1 MTTPQL
7 TEERLRNYL
16 DGNQPA
22 RERLCIAVLNMDRRF
37 SDVRPRHPKGGP
49 DGGRDIEAKYRD
61 SDLAYGAAGFV
72 NGANDSDAQI
82 KQIKAKFKAD
92 LKAALRETEK
102 PAAFV
107 FFTNVA
113 LTAGEKASLVKV
125 ATKAGV
131 TACDIFDRERL
142 RVALDGTDG
151 LGARVQYLDIPMSSA
166 EQASFFARWGD
177 DIQSLVASRFQ
188 SVESTLAR
196 IMFLQEARATLGT
209 IFLRFRLDRAYR
221 GDEVGH
227 FRAFTSIFF
236 PKMRHGLTE
245 ILFGSSDN
253 SWRFREH
260 PYQARPDLPGIS
272 HGISDMT
279 WEASYTLDEMI
290 PHEENEAEDDLDY
303 RLLQPRGWGSGVGM
317 DPVEHI
323 VIRYRHTDTF
333 DFHPEPRLSLEDVD
347 GAWVMPELNASLA
360 DKVDAI
366 EIWAN
371 GYVLL
376 SVQRNDFKIDR
387 STHDFSVPGHFSDEE
402 LSDPWVRIRPS
413 GFNSNFTID
422 FSDRT
427 PRRGFVSKE
436 IGAPSKR

>member
-7 TEERLRNYL
+7 TEERLRTYL

-61 SDLAYGAAGFV
+61 SELAYGAAGFV

-82 KQIKAKFKAD
+82 KQIKGKFKAD
-92 LKAALRETEK
+92 LKAALRETVK
-102 PAAFV
+102 PTAFV

-113 LTAGEKASLVKV
+113 LTAGEKAALVMA
-125 ATKAGV
+125 ATKSGV

-196 IMFLQEARATLGT
+196 LLFLQEARATLGT
-209 IFLRFRLDRAYR
+209 IFLRFRLDRQYR
-221 GDEVGH
+221 GEEIGH
-227 FRAFTSIFF
+227 FLAFTSIFF
-236 PKMRHGLTE
+236 PKMRLGLTE
-245 ILFGSSDN
+245 LLFGSSDN

-260 PYQARPDLPGIS
+260 PYQVRPDLPGIS

-279 WEASYTLDEMI
+279 WEASYTMEEMI
-290 PHEENEAEDDLDY
+290 PLEEEGVDESLDY
-303 RLLQPRGWGSGVGM
+303 RLLKPRGWGSGAGM
-317 DPVEHI
+317 DPVDQI

-333 DFHPEPRLSLEDVD
+333 DFHPEPRLTLEDVD

-360 DKVDAI
+360 DKVEAI

-376 SVQRNDFKIDR
+376 SLQKDDFKIDR
-387 STHDFSVPGHFSDEE
+387 SKHDFAVPGHFSDEE
-402 LSDPWVRIRPS
+402 LADPWVRIRPS
-413 GFNSNFTID
+413 SFNSNFTID

-427 PRRGFVSKE
+427 PRRGFVSRE
-436 IGAPSKR
+436 IGAPS

>member
-7 TEERLRNYL
+7 TEERLRSYL

-22 RERLCIAVLNMDRRF
+22 RERLCIAILNMDRRF
-37 SDVRPRHPKGGP
+37 SEVRPRHPKGGP

-82 KQIKAKFKAD
+82 KQIKTKFSDD
-92 LKAALRETEK
+92 LRAALRDTQK
-102 PAAFV
+102 PTAFV

-113 LTAGEKASLVKV
+113 LTVGEKAALVKT
-125 ATKAGV
+125 ATKAGI

-177 DIQSLVASRFQ
+177 DIQALVASRFQ

-196 IMFLQEARATLGT
+196 IMFLQESRATLGT
-209 IFLRFRLDRAYR
+209 MFLRFRLDRSYR
-221 GDEVGH
+221 GDEIGH

-236 PKMRHGLTE
+236 PKMRLGLAE

-260 PYQARPDLPGIS
+260 PYQAKPNLPGIS

-279 WEASYTLDEMI
+279 WEASYTMDEVI
-290 PHEENEAEDDLDY
+290 PREEDEEDESLGY
-303 RLLQPRGWGSGVGM
+303 HLFQPRGWGSGVGL
-317 DPVEHI
+317 DPVEQI

-333 DFHPEPRLSLEDVD
+333 DFHPEPRLSLEDID
-347 GAWVMPELNASLA
+347 GAFVMPTLNASLA
-360 DKVDAI
+360 ERVDAI
-366 EIWAN
+366 EMWAN

-376 SVQRNDFKIDR
+376 SLQRDDFKIDR
-387 STHDFSVPGHFSDEE
+387 SKHDFAVPGHFSDEE
-402 LSDPWVRIRPS
+402 LTDPWVRIRPS
-413 GFNSNFTID
+413 SFNSNFVID
-422 FSDRT
+422 FSGRT

-436 IGAPSKR
+436 VEAPATR

>member
-82 KQIKAKFKAD
+82 KQIKAKFAAD
-92 LKAALRETEK
+92 LKAALRETLK

-113 LTAGEKASLVKV
+113 LTAGEKASLVKA

-131 TACDIFDRERL
+131 TECDIFDRERL

-196 IMFLQEARATLGT
+196 LMFLQEARGTLGT
-209 IFLRFRLDRAYR
+209 IFLRFRLDRSYR
-221 GDEVGH
+221 GDEIGH
-227 FRAFTSIFF
+227 FRAFASIFF
-236 PKMRHGLTE
+236 PKMRLGLTE

-260 PYQARPDLPGIS
+260 PYQRRPDPPGIS

-279 WEASYTLDEMI
+279 WEASYTMDEII
-290 PHEENEAEDDLDY
+290 PREEDEADESLDY

-317 DPVEHI
+317 DPVEQI

-333 DFHPEPRLSLEDVD
+333 DFHPEPRLSLEDID

-366 EIWAN
+366 EMWAN

-376 SVQRNDFKIDR
+376 SLQRNDFKIDR
-387 STHDFSVPGHFSDEE
+387 SKHDFAVPGHFSDDE
-402 LSDPWVRIRPS
+402 LADPWVRIRPS
-413 GFNSNFTID
+413 SFNSNFSID
-422 FSDRT
+422 FSGRT

-436 IGAPSKR
+436 ITAPAKR